1 MEQGQLIY
9 NKRGEGRRGQMGTDI
24 GGVGHCSLL
33 LLLLLSVFKDFLGD
47 SSEHVGLESLAYS

>member
-24 GGVGHCSLL
+24 GEWVIVVSYYFFCSEYLKIFWVIL
-33 LLLLLSVFKDFLGD
+33 VNM
-47 SSEHVGLESLAYS
+47 